1 MKIFIID
8 DEKNICRSLMDILED
23 EGYQVKTCNTGR
35 EGLLTFEEF
44 EPHAVI
50 LDVKLPDISGIEILG
65 RIKKSDPSV
74 PVIMISGNSN
84 ISDAV
89 KAIKIG
95 AFDFLEKPLSL
106 PKVKITIKKA
116 LEFQALNRQMLS
128 LQEQYL
134 LDWAMIGES
143 AAMQELKIIIAKI
156 APSNAKILIQGESGT
171 GKELVARLIHAH
183 SERVQKPFV
192 KFNSAAIPRE
202 LVESELFGYE
212 RGAFTGAD
220 KRKKGKLE
228 EADGGSLFLDEIGD
242 MDLAAQAKILRVI
255 QEGEFERVGGNETRR
270 IDVRVIAATNKD
282 LPGMVSTGAFRED
295 LFYRL
300 NVVPV
305 FTPPLRD
312 RKDDIPLI
320 LNHFSRIIAGE
331 LKVKEKTFN
340 PKTIELLQKPDYP
353 GNVRELRNIIE
364 RIYLL
369 CDSKTPDPS
378 DINALLFA
386 GVNSSSP
393 GNDPFWNQ
401 PASFA
406 DKKREFELRYLGAQ
420 LRLHKGSVSKTAA
433 ALELQQSNL
442 SRKLHELGILQ

>member
-1 MKIFIID
+1 MKILIID
-8 DEKNICRSLMDILED
+8 DEKNICRTLMDILED
-23 EGYQVKTCNTGR
+23 EGYQVKTRNSGK
-35 EGLLTFEEF
+35 EGLLAFDEY

-50 LDVKLPDISGIEILG
+50 LDVKLQDSNGIEILSK
-65 RIKKSDPSV
+65 IKKSDPSI

-89 KAIKIG
+89 KAIKGG

-106 PKVKITIKKA
+106 PKVKITVKKA
-116 LEFQALNRQMLS
+116 LEFQALSQQMLT

-134 LDWAMIGES
+134 QDWAMIGES
-143 AAMQELKIIIAKI
+143 VPMQDLKSIIAKI

-242 MDLAAQAKILRVI
+242 MDLGAQAKILRVI

-282 LPGMVSTGAFRED
+282 LPGMVASGAFRED
-295 LFYRL
+295 LYYRL

-320 LNHFSRIIAGE
+320 LAHFSHIVAGE
-331 LKVKEKTFN
+331 LKVKEKNFSA
-340 PKTIELLQKPDYP
+340 KTVELLQKPDYP

-369 CDSKTPDPS
+369 CESKAPEPS
-378 DINALLFA
+378 EISALLFSS
-386 GVNSSSP
+386 GNISSS
-393 GNDPFWNQ
+393 GSDAFWNQ
-401 PASFA
+401 PANFT
-406 DKKREFELRYLGAQ
+406 DKKREFEIRYLGAQ
-420 LRLHKGSVSKTAA
+420 LRLHKGSVSKTAE
-433 ALELQQSNL
+433 ALGLQQSNL
-442 SRKLHELGILQ
+442 SRKLHELGILH